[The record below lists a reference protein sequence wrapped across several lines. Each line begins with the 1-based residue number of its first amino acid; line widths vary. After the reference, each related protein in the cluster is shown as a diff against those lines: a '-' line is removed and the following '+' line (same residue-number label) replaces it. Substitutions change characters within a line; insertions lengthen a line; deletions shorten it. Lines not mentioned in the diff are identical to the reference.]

1 MDASPPGQSWGAAA
15 AWAVQEEISLGFST
29 LGEGR
34 MPAGP
39 GPWSIAHQLVRSPG
53 EAVLGLSAP
62 RQPGHGDGG
71 FVGLALFLPSSVT
84 ERLLW
89 PV

>member
-15 AWAVQEEISLGFST
+15 AWAVQEESSLGFST

-53 EAVLGLSAP
+53 EAVLGLSA
-62 RQPGHGDGG
+62 RDNQGTGTA
-71 FVGLALFLPSSVT
+71 ALLGSLCSFPA
-84 ERLLW
+84 R
-89 PV
+89 

>member
-15 AWAVQEEISLGFST
+15 AWAVQEESSLGFST

-53 EAVLGLSAP
+53 EAVLSLSAP
-62 RQPGHGDGG
+62 RQPEHGTA
-71 FVGLALFLPSSVT
+71 ALLGSLCSFPA
-84 ERLLW
+84 R
-89 PV
+89 

>member
-15 AWAVQEEISLGFST
+15 AWAVQEESSLGFST

-62 RQPGHGDGG
+62 RQPGHGTA
-71 FVGLALFLPSSVT
+71 ALLGSLCSFPA
-84 ERLLW
+84 R
-89 PV
+89 